1 MSKVVE
7 QDRDRETRM
16 SFSRKRGQEMHIGSA
31 VVKVIGI
38 GTERVRLLIRAPRSM
53 RVLRGEARAL
63 EGIQDDDGTAEA
75 ERVDS

>member
-1 MSKVVE
+1 MSKVFE

-16 SFSRKRGQEMHIGSA
+16 SFSRKRGQEMHIGCA

-53 RVLRGEARAL
+53 RVLRGEAIEL
-63 EGIQDDDGTAEA
+63 EGIQDDDGAAEA
-75 ERVDS
+75 EPTDS